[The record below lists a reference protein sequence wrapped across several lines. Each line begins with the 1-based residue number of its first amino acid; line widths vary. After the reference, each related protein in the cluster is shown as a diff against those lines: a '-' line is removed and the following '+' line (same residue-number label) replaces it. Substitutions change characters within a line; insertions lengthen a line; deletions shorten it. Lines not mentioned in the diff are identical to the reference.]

1 MLVNVPVIWG
11 IVALCALGVFVGGL
25 LPQWTRQRQASLALG
40 NTTGKTPIGF
50 SAAALFVLAVM
61 LALFISQGSITNMLA
76 TSLDV
81 SHVEVRPS
89 WETTVAIAHQ
99 VYNAN
104 PIFGSGPG
112 TFVQDWSLYRPRELN
127 NTIFWNSDFDTGI
140 GFIPTS
146 FITTGAVGAIA
157 WIVFLALFL
166 MTGFRTLVIRSK
178 EDEIVSFLSLSSFLG
193 ALYLW
198 TIAIFQTPTPV
209 LLSLAFLVTG
219 ISVASLMFRSN
230 APRRFSVVFTD
241 NPNFGFIAALLLTLC
256 FLGGWAAVVGAPAAV
271 DPDDVWLWVVEGDAV
286 VAASVVEA
294 SWAEAQA
301 ARAAK
306 AWAAR
311 AAARQQFNS
320 AVFQHMA
327 RAQTRIGE
335 MS

>member
-1 MLVNVPVIWG
+1 
-11 IVALCALGVFVGGL
+11 
-25 LPQWTRQRQASLALG
+25 
-40 NTTGKTPIGF
+40 
-50 SAAALFVLAVM
+50 
-61 LALFISQGSITNMLA
+61 
-76 TSLDV
+76 
-81 SHVEVRPS
+81 
-89 WETTVAIAHQ
+89 

-209 LLSLAFLVTG
+209 LLSLAFLVG
-219 ISVASLMFRSN
+219 Y
-230 APRRFSVVFTD
+230 FSCV
-241 NPNFGFIAALLLTLC
+241 
-256 FLGGWAAVVGAPAAV
+256 
-271 DPDDVWLWVVEGDAV
+271 PDV
-286 VAASVVEA
+286 S
-294 SWAEAQA
+294 
-301 ARAAK
+301 
-306 AWAAR
+306 
-311 AAARQQFNS
+311 
-320 AVFQHMA
+320 
-327 RAQTRIGE
+327 
-335 MS
+335 